1 MRLTNRLNF
10 PPAFVLAAGHHTYPP
25 KPERIGVTQLID
37 SPKVRRLMIEKYDSI
52 SVDIEDFMVA
62 MLGTAFHGV
71 LEKHRPPYCE
81 VEVKYE
87 YPISQTPP
95 LLLVGKVDITN
106 VTDIEDYKLMSAFSW
121 IFDKDKHFAEQLNI
135 LNFLRWKAEGIQSK
149 HLRIHAFIKDWS
161 KYQAQRESDY
171 PQEKYFCREVEVWPM
186 EKTIQFIKDRLKLHL
201 DANYECTDED
211 KWIRLGKHAV
221 MEKDKKKA
229 MRLLDTAPEALAYI
243 QEKGLMD
250 KYGKGLITIE
260 QRKTEANRCLNY
272 CNCRS
277 VCPYALSLLEKQNES
292 V

>member
-1 MRLTNRLNF
+1 
-10 PPAFVLAAGHHTYPP
+10 
-25 KPERIGVTQLID
+25 
-37 SPKVRRLMIEKYDSI
+37 MIEKYDSI